1 MKMQKKE
8 LRNVFLKHDP
18 TYECI
23 KETGLKHKEVVE
35 STWNGLAAMHSR
47 TRWVFFFFQISLIS
61 FWRLNSRAKHTH
73 TPPPMKTK
81 TATQATSFKNPCL
94 SCNLTKG
101 LPA

>member
-8 LRNVFLKHDP
+8 FRVVFIKHDP

-47 TRWVFFFFQISLIS
+47 TGCFIFFCSQISLIS

-73 TPPPMKTK
+73 NNNNNNNEN
-81 TATQATSFKNPCL
+81 KN
-94 SCNLTKG
+94 SYSSYFI
-101 LPA
+101 